1 MNCKKKEEVESV
13 QDSKS
18 VGTSFGENLSKF
30 YKRTKIAV
38 AVFLS
43 AVVLSEG
50 IMKAEDN
57 VKFTPIP
64 KIEVTDTKTA
74 DSEQDQSKRSFLD
87 SDLSQDGFYIDFN
100 YNILGKD
107 TSSVDPF
114 HKSKTTNIEGSE
126 EIVAR
131 EGVIEINAELTQ
143 GKTESRYDHSGTDSY
158 SKSNN
163 ETISKSG
170 TVSIYI
176 SPIRNKDFRIGMGPV
191 YENKTEN
198 YTGKW
203 NSQERNFLYL
213 FSDGSYWVVHS
224 EDFNSRSTS
233 EYEHNLLGFGGK
245 IDVDISVIGMILP
258 IRLEAYRIKGDA
270 DIMGK
275 STQIEDK
282 IFSAYD
288 PNGQYLGD
296 YRMITKVEAR
306 VLDTYKIDKNQFK
319 LSLPFASEKTL
330 VKPYWIWTEQTENH
344 ADYNY
349 TLTTNRFGIEILRI
363 VNSWKDCDLILGV
376 GYEHIQK
383 NHLREYPTGDYAYNE
398 QDQRAKIIVGFQ
410 F

>member
-1 MNCKKKEEVESV
+1 MNCTKKEDVKNAK
-13 QDSKS
+13 DSKS
-18 VGTSFGENLSKF
+18 VKRRLEDKISKF
-30 YKRTKIAV
+30 YQRTKIAV

-50 IMKAEDN
+50 IMKAED

-64 KIEVTDTKTA
+64 KIEVADTKTT
-74 DSEQDQSKRSFLD
+74 DSKQDQSKRSFLD
-87 SDLSQDGFYIDFN
+87 GDLSQDGFYIGFN
-100 YNILGKD
+100 YDILGKD

-114 HKSKTTNIEGSE
+114 NNSKTTSIEGGE
-126 EIVAR
+126 GIVAR
-131 EGVIEINAELTQ
+131 EGIIEINAKLTQ
-143 GKTESRYDHSGTDSY
+143 GKTESKYNSSGTDRY
-158 SKSNN
+158 SISNN
-163 ETISKSG
+163 ETILKSG
-170 TVSIYI
+170 IVGIYI
-176 SPIRNKDFRIGMGPV
+176 SPIRNEDFRIGVGPV

-224 EDFNSRSTS
+224 EDVNSKSTS
-233 EYEHNLLGFGGK
+233 EYEHDLLGFGGK
-245 IDVDISVIGMILP
+245 FDANISVVGIILP

-270 DIMGK
+270 DIIGK

-296 YRMITKVEAR
+296 YRMITNVEVR

-330 VKPYWIWTEQTENH
+330 VKPYWIWTKQTENH
-344 ADYNY
+344 AVYDY
-349 TLTTNRFGIEILRI
+349 TLTTNRFGLDIITK
-363 VNSWKDCDLILGV
+363 VKSWKDLDLVFGG
-376 GYEHIQK
+376 GYEYTQK
-383 NHLREYPTGDYAYNE
+383 NHLREYPTGNYKYNE
-398 QDQRAKIIVGFQ
+398 QDQRAKITIGFQ

>member
-18 VGTSFGENLSKF
+18 MGTRFGENLSKF

-64 KIEVTDTKTA
+64 KIEVTDTKTV
-74 DSEQDQSKRSFLD
+74 DSKQDQSKRSFLD
-87 SDLSQDGFYIDFN
+87 SDLSQDGFYIGFN
-100 YNILGKD
+100 YHILGKD

-131 EGVIEINAELTQ
+131 EGVIEIDAELTQ
-143 GKTESRYDHSGTDSY
+143 GKTESRHSHSGTDSY

-170 TVSIYI
+170 IVGIYVT
-176 SPIRNKDFRIGMGPV
+176 PIRNENVRIGLGPV

-203 NSQERNFLYL
+203 TSQDRNFVKR

-224 EDFNSRSTS
+224 EDFNSKSTS
-233 EYEHNLLGFGGK
+233 EYEHNLLGFGGMF
-245 IDVDISVIGMILP
+245 DANISVAGMILP
-258 IRLEAYRIKGDA
+258 IRLEAFRIKGDA

-275 STQIEDK
+275 STQIDDML
-282 IFSAYD
+282 FSVYD
-288 PNGQYLGD
+288 SSGQYIGD
-296 YRMITKVEAR
+296 YGMITKVEA

-319 LSLPFASEKTL
+319 LSLPFVSEKTL
-330 VKPYWIWTEQTENH
+330 VKPYWIWTKQTENH
-344 ADYNY
+344 PDYNY
-349 TLTTNRFGIEILRI
+349 TLTTNRFGLDIITK
-363 VNSWKDCDLILGV
+363 VKSWKDLDLILGG
-376 GYEHIQK
+376 GYEHIRK
-383 NHLREYPTGDYAYNE
+383 NHLREYPSGNYKYNE
-398 QDQRAKIIVGFQ
+398 QDQRAKITIGFQ

>member
-1 MNCKKKEEVESV
+1 MNCKKKKDVKNAKDSESV
-13 QDSKS
+13 KTKFEDKI
-18 VGTSFGENLSKF
+18 SKF

-50 IMKAEDN
+50 IMKAED

-64 KIEVTDTKTA
+64 KIEVADTKTA
-74 DSEQDQSKRSFLD
+74 DSKQDQSKRSFLD
-87 SDLSQDGFYIDFN
+87 SDLSQDGFYIGFN

-107 TSSVDPF
+107 ISSVDPLN
-114 HKSKTTNIEGSE
+114 KSETTSIEGGE
-126 EIVAR
+126 GIVAR
-131 EGVIEINAELTQ
+131 EGIIEIDAELTQ
-143 GKTESRYDHSGTDSY
+143 GKTESRYDHFGTDSY

-170 TVSIYI
+170 MVSIYI
-176 SPIRNKDFRIGMGPV
+176 SPIRHEDFRIGVGPV

-203 NSQERNFLYL
+203 TSQERNFLYL
-213 FSDGSYWVVHS
+213 FLDGSYWVVHS
-224 EDFNSRSTS
+224 EDFNTKSTS

-258 IRLEAYRIKGDA
+258 IRLETYKIKGDA
-270 DIMGK
+270 DIIGNY
-275 STQIEDK
+275 TQTDNMF
-282 IFSAYD
+282 FSAYD
-288 PNGQYLGD
+288 SNGQYIGD
-296 YRMITKVEAR
+296 YGMITKVEAK
-306 VLDTYKIDKNQFK
+306 VSDTYKIDKSVFN

-330 VKPYWIWTEQTENH
+330 VKPYWIWTKHIEDH

-349 TLTTNRFGIEILRI
+349 TLTTNRFGIDIITKVKR
-363 VNSWKDCDLILGV
+363 WKDLDLILGG
-376 GYEHIQK
+376 GYEFITQ
-383 NHLREYPTGDYAYNE
+383 NYYREYPTGDYEYKD
-398 QDQRAKIIVGFQ
+398 QDQRAKITVGFQ

>member
-1 MNCKKKEEVESV
+1 MDCTKKEDVESA
-13 QDSKS
+13 QNSKS
-18 VGTSFGENLSKF
+18 VGTRFGEKISKF
-30 YKRTKIAV
+30 YERTKIAV

-50 IMKAEDN
+50 IMKAED

-64 KIEVTDTKTA
+64 KIEVAGTKTT
-74 DSEQDQSKRSFLD
+74 DSKQDQSKRSFLD
-87 SDLSQDGFYIDFN
+87 SDLSQDGFYTGFN
-100 YNILGKD
+100 YHLLGKD

-114 HKSKTTNIEGSE
+114 NNSKTTSIEGGE
-126 EIVAR
+126 GIVAR
-131 EGVIEINAELTQ
+131 EGIIEIDAELTQ
-143 GKTESRYDHSGTDSY
+143 GKTESRYDHFGTDSY

-170 TVSIYI
+170 IVGVYVT
-176 SPIRNKDFRIGMGPV
+176 PIRNENVRIGLGPV

-203 NSQERNFLYL
+203 TSQDRNFVKR

-224 EDFNSRSTS
+224 EDFNSKSTS
-233 EYEHNLLGFGGK
+233 EYEHNLLGFGGMF
-245 IDVDISVIGMILP
+245 DANISVVGIILP
-258 IRLEAYRIKGDA
+258 IRLEAHGINGDV

-275 STQIEDK
+275 SIQIEDK

-296 YRMITKVEAR
+296 YRMITNVEVK

-330 VKPYWIWTEQTENH
+330 VKPYWIWTKHKENH

-349 TLTTNRFGIEILRI
+349 TLTTNRFGLDIITK
-363 VNSWKDCDLILGV
+363 VKSWKDLDLVLGG

-383 NHLREYPTGDYAYNE
+383 NHLREYPSGNYEYHE
-398 QDQRAKIIVGFQ
+398 QDQRAKITIGFQ